1 MNTAKSL
8 SENSLERLVP
18 GTLSA
23 SDATGADTL
32 EMHLARYRFAA
43 RFVKGG
49 RVLDCA
55 CGVGYG
61 TALLARAEKKPD
73 RVLGVDIDPSA
84 VDHATRTYRSEGVEF
99 RVGDGATL
107 ADPVGFDTI
116 VSLETVEHVTEP
128 SILLGNFVRL
138 LSPGGTLIASV
149 PVTPSVDV
157 NPYHLHDFT
166 ERSFRA
172 LGAALGLVELD
183 AFAQRQPFSPWT
195 IARGQEARL
204 DDMRKNLLSYYLTH
218 PNAVSKRLWSTL
230 RHGFCNKYLTIAWVK
245 AAE

>member
-1 MNTAKSL
+1 MSMAKSL
-8 SENSLERLVP
+8 SEHSLERLVP
-18 GTLSA
+18 GTLLET
-23 SDATGADTL
+23 DATGAETL
-32 EMHLARYRFAA
+32 ELHLARYRFAT
-43 RFVKGG
+43 RFIKGG

-61 TALLARAEKKPD
+61 TALLARAERTPD
-73 RVLGVDIDPSA
+73 HVVGLDIDPSA
-84 VDHATRTYRSEGVEF
+84 VDYASRTYPSERVEF
-99 RVGDGATL
+99 RVGDGAAL
-107 ADPVGFDTI
+107 EESGGFDTI

-128 SILLGNFVRL
+128 SALLGNFVRL
-138 LSPGGTLIASV
+138 LAPGGTLVASV

-172 LGAALGLVELD
+172 LGDALGLVEAD
-183 AFAQRQPFSPWT
+183 AFPQRQPFSPWK

-204 DDMRKNLLSYYLTH
+204 DDMRKNLPSYYLAH
-218 PNAVSKRLWSTL
+218 PGALSRRLWSTL

-245 AAE
+245 PTG